1 MSAII
6 PFRSQLRT
14 DSMAQP
20 NLRLP
25 ENDRG
30 NHSQATAR
38 TPDQAPKTAVMA
50 CLTEGSSGNDELLRK
65 AHVAA
70 REHGG
75 EFYAV
80 LVNSPHTRFGKAQV
94 RTLIDDAI
102 LASHFGAKIVWI
114 ESSDAAGALL
124 QFARQSHVSR
134 IFVTRNRP
142 ALFSR
147 PFGRTVYSDL
157 LSRSEGFR
165 VDVVGFERGH

>member
-1 MSAII
+1 
-6 PFRSQLRT
+6 
-14 DSMAQP
+14 MAQP
-20 NLRLP
+20 NLRLS

-30 NHSQATAR
+30 NQVQATAR
-38 TPDQAPKTAVMA
+38 TPVQAPKTAVMA

-102 LASHFGAKIVWI
+102 LARDFGAKIVWI
-114 ESSDAAGALL
+114 ESSDAVGALI

-142 ALFSR
+142 ALFAR

-165 VDVVGFERGH
+165 VDVVGFERGN